1 MVAIQLEFFKT
12 EHECEMD
19 AIRADLQKVIKSNDK
34 VRKSHHA
41 TKNSFGNELVEIK
54 MRLEI
59 LERGICKGLIY
70 T

>member
-1 MVAIQLEFFKT
+1 MMPIQLDFFKT

-19 AIRADLQKVIKSNDK
+19 AIRNDLQKVIKSNDK

-41 TKNSFGNELVEIK
+41 TKNSFANELADLK
-54 MRLEI
+54 TRLEI
-59 LERGICKGLIY
+59 LEKGICKGLIY